1 MENNKWGRLAYQ
13 AVAFGGLSIEP
24 GEDPEPDPTDP
35 VGSFTNF
42 INNQLKKIQAKATE
56 AVANIA
62 GSAFGDSAEIA
73 IKFTKSNPNRY
84 SLYSMI
90 SSAPKSLGN
99 NYLHPLNFSS
109 GISFMGAQDLA
120 VSDVRKAL
128 LPRVPTAEDGVAR
141 GGTFNPASHVRD
153 ETKTL
158 DIKTHFTL
166 PYEHLDILNAYDN
179 VENNTFGTR
188 LTSLKEQISNRDRE
202 TLGAHIEFEIG
213 KREEGSKIVQNIGNV
228 SELGV
233 SPKIGGTKEN
243 LEVLGVIRGHTK
255 SSNVDKRNI
264 LPVLHGETKPS
275 ILNSTEEETS
285 PYKDFIKFM
294 FRDVV
299 NNKWLVFRSI
309 LSGMQDSVSPN
320 YNEHQYIGRPDT
332 LYTYSGV
339 KREIG
344 FTMKTYP
351 KTKQELPM
359 LMEKMNYLV
368 GLCYPSFTETERMV
382 APFVE
387 LTIGDMFSNMTG
399 LLGSVSVTVEDATT
413 WEIDEGL
420 QFPHYIST
428 AITFK
433 HIGKHLPVTTGKH
446 YDLPWID
453 GDKRNGVKPM
463 GSWATDT
470 MVYPSRTA
478 EYGAYD
484 NLNLEASTA
493 TEQAD
498 TNG

>member
-1 MENNKWGRLAYQ
+1 
-13 AVAFGGLSIEP
+13 
-24 GEDPEPDPTDP
+24 
-35 VGSFTNF
+35 
-42 INNQLKKIQAKATE
+42 
-56 AVANIA
+56 
-62 GSAFGDSAEIA
+62 
-73 IKFTKSNPNRY
+73 
-84 SLYSMI
+84 
-90 SSAPKSLGN
+90 
-99 NYLHPLNFSS
+99 
-109 GISFMGAQDLA
+109 
-120 VSDVRKAL
+120 
-128 LPRVPTAEDGVAR
+128 VAR